1 VIAPVNLVSAFF
13 LDLAIGDPRWLP
25 HPVRIIGKSIE
36 AMERLLR
43 GWFDDEHEKAAG
55 VLLVCAVVLPAT
67 FIAFVA
73 GRLLLSFSGPP
84 LSVIG
89 ALVFI
94 YLVSTTLALRGL
106 ISSARHVIG
115 AVREK
120 SLSVAR
126 QRLAM
131 IVGRDTDNLGEEA
144 ILRATI
150 ETLAENLSDG
160 FVAPLLYLVV
170 GGLPL
175 AIAYK
180 AVNTL
185 DSMVGYKNPRYIRF
199 GWAAAR
205 LDDAAN
211 YIPARITGLILAPAA
226 FFCAFAGGAS
236 HTELHSKAH
245 QGGGEEPPQAYS
257 VVRRGGRRGA
267 NKDGAKKATWYDA
280 FHAARRSFAIMRRD
294 GKNHTSPNSGI
305 PESAMAGALGV
316 RLGGPSTYGGVMVE
330 KPFIGDG
337 VAADYLRS
345 ADCAVALAACAA
357 SLTVVLALLCV
368 GVLSRVL

>member
-1 VIAPVNLVSAFF
+1 MIAPVNLVVAFF

-25 HPVRIIGKSIE
+25 HPVRIIGKGIE

-43 GWFDDEHEKAAG
+43 DRFNDEHEKAAG

-73 GRLLLSFSGPP
+73 GRLLLSFSGRP

-89 ALVFI
+89 ALAFI

-211 YIPARITGLILAPAA
+211 YVPARITGLILAAAA
-226 FFCAFAGGAS
+226 FFCSFAGGAF
-236 HTELHSKAH
+236 H
-245 QGGGEEPPQAYS
+245 
-257 VVRRGGRRGA
+257 
-267 NKDGAKKATWYDA
+267 A
-280 FHAARRSFAIMRRD
+280 FRAARRSFAIMRRD

-305 PESAMAGALGV
+305 PEAAMAGALGV
-316 RLGGPSTYGGVMVE
+316 RLGGPSVYGGVVVE

-345 ADCAVALAACAA
+345 ADCAIALAACSAF
-357 SLTVVLALLCV
+357 LMVVLALLFLAFRKV
-368 GVLSRVL
+368 I

>member
-1 VIAPVNLVSAFF
+1 VITPVNLVCAFF

-25 HPVRIIGKSIE
+25 HPVRIIGKGIE
-36 AMERLLR
+36 ATERRLR
-43 GWFDDEHEKAAG
+43 GCFNDRHEKAAG
-55 VLLVCAVVLPAT
+55 VLLVCAIVLPAT

-73 GRLLLSFSGPP
+73 GRLLLSFSAPP
-84 LSVIG
+84 LTVIG
-89 ALVFI
+89 AFVFI

-106 ISSARHVIG
+106 ISSARHVIA

-120 SLSVAR
+120 SLHVAR

-131 IVGRDTDNLGEEA
+131 IVGRDTGELGEKA
-144 ILRATI
+144 ILAATI

-175 AIAYK
+175 AVAYK

-185 DSMVGYKNPRYIRF
+185 DSIVGYKNVRYIRF

-226 FFCAFAGGAS
+226 FCCALTGGVS
-236 HTELHSKAH
+236 H
-245 QGGGEEPPQAYS
+245 
-257 VVRRGGRRGA
+257 
-267 NKDGAKKATWYDA
+267 A
-280 FHAARRSFAIMRRD
+280 FHVAHRSFAIMRRD

-305 PESAMAGALGV
+305 PEAAMAGALGV
-316 RLGGPSTYGGVMVE
+316 RLGGPSAYGGTIVE

-337 VAADYLRS
+337 VTVDYLRS
-345 ADCAVALAACAA
+345 ADSAVFLAAWAA
-357 SLTVVLALLCV
+357 SLTVALALLCLLA
-368 GVLSRVL
+368 LSRKL